1 MGSVMDPQVLELDH
15 TSSMMSPAFG
25 STMSFVSAMEDAKLV
40 PFGHMPNF
48 LLHHYHQHHPQ
59 PHATFFGSH
68 PSLDAAPQPKRP
80 HPMAGVYKAF
90 SEVSPVL
97 QFAHLTCVQAVLNE
111 LGAASRIHVLGPGHQ
126 HGRAVGVADLNLIHE
141 NLSGFARELGVFLQF
156 AAYNVDA
163 LDPTKL
169 VAITSGDAVAV
180 HLPVG

>member
-1 MGSVMDPQVLELDH
+1 
-15 TSSMMSPAFG
+15 MMSPAFG

-111 LGAASRIHVLGPGHQ
+111 LGAASRIHVTALVSPASH
-126 HGRAVGVADLNLIHE
+126 HPLELNLIHE